1 MEQSE
6 LKYFEHCISSS
17 QDTLVS
23 IVKQTGVEKLKIIAY
38 QLFLALV
45 SLYLAL
51 FSVSEDRTDALEGV
65 FLGSAF
71 FSLFLA
77 GEPPDDPRIGFLPPN
92 NGTTGQG
99 FVTFTVGLKKNLP
112 SLTRID
118 AQANIYFDKNEPIET
133 PPIFNTVRKTTL
145 N

>member
-6 LKYFEHCISSS
+6 LKYFEHCISSP

-51 FSVSEDRTDALEGV
+51 FSVSEVAQL
-65 FLGSAF
+65 
-71 FSLFLA
+71 SLKASFLA
-77 GEPPDDPRIGFLPPN
+77 QHFSPFFLQVSLQMTHESVSFLR
-92 NGTTGQG
+92 TT
-99 FVTFTVGLKKNLP
+99 
-112 SLTRID
+112 
-118 AQANIYFDKNEPIET
+118 AQLVKD
-133 PPIFNTVRKTTL
+133 L
-145 N
+145 